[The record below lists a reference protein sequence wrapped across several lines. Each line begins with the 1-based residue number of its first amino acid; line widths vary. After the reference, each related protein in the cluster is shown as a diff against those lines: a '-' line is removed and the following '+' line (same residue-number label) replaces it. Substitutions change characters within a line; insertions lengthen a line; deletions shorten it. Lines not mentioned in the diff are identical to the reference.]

1 MWESM
6 LRTLIEVSFDK
17 IDDSNSSKLCLIAY
31 PFSLQNPKLKFYEF
45 NFRGIGYG
53 AGFRVQITYRWGMY
67 AEMQKGHGLGRRCPS
82 TIGAAGE
89 GIGPVLIDRE
99 NQQLAMWLYL

>member
-1 MWESM
+1 M

-31 PFSLQNPKLKFYEF
+31 PFSLQNPKSKFYGF

-53 AGFRVQITYRWGMY
+53 ADFRVQITYRRGM
-67 AEMQKGHGLGRRCPS
+67 QRICRRA
-82 TIGAAGE
+82 TALADGAHQQSALRE
-89 GIGPVLIDRE
+89 KALVLF
-99 NQQLAMWLYL
+99 